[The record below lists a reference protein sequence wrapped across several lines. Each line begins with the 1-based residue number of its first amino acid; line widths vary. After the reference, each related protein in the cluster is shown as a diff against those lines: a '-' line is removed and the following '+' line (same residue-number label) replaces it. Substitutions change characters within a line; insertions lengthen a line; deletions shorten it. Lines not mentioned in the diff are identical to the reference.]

1 MNSKEKEIINKGK
14 AMDAEAKRLYEQLL
28 NYDKNTYD
36 VWQKK
41 RSAAVQAYKKANPTE
56 FAHNRTRIDSLI
68 AANQLAQYGFSASE
82 GEQLKSAYQAH
93 MNYVNLWGAADK
105 AAMDYDQ
112 QYVQPIYQ
120 REIANTQKEEAR
132 QAKSKTYEAKKRQS
146 DTGLARATLGQRGYS
161 PMVSSKNE
169 PDETVTMNKGSYT
182 DRYGK
187 THKHTASIRNNVTG
201 STRIVNV
208 ETGEIVGSQQAK
220 PEERRQL
227 QKENIKK
234 SQESSP
240 WHTNSPVRDRAAE
253 DKRWNDFVNRATKET
268 PEEKAKREAEEKQR
282 KEEEREAKRKQKE
295 EKKAQDKARRQAD
308 HERREKEREQNK
320 KEYNEALD
328 KYKKERAEAKA
339 KAKQEREET
348 AKKRREEYVKQR
360 DAKTDEGKKAGETAY
375 KQINDYAYTAKE
387 SYRQQ
392 VQDGGYKGTSAE
404 AKADLKNTLSDIWNM
419 STGDA
424 RKELSGAYSEVSPAI
439 DTLKN
444 ARSTVTDLYKNT
456 VIGGVTEMAG
466 NAQMALSAGALAAV
480 DKDGMV
486 NLQKIILS
494 QKLADRVVLDNIM
507 DAVNGQMQ
515 TFKDAGAAI
524 KNFYLVQHAY
534 IAAYVKQTFGNPKF
548 MKNITGV
555 VAIKVG
561 NYVEAWTNEQV
572 TKYMDKANK
581 KIDQVF
587 TRIDKKIDKVSSKI
601 DGALDKVDKLTQIDL
616 LQKMNDKIDKF
627 TSLQG
632 LQNKLNKSPFGA
644 LLSPIVGAVGAVGGI
659 AIKGMLAQTGITSA
673 VARIQQRIVGLH
685 DKIVQAKQFVAQKIQ
700 AVKDFVNNLKEKAKA
715 IVTEFANKIVSDIK
729 SKIQNAVAG
738 AAGIKF

>member
-41 RSAAVQAYKKANPTE
+41 RREAVQAYRKANPKG
-56 FAHNRTRIDSLI
+56 FSHNRTKIDNLI
-68 AANQLAQYGFSASE
+68 ATNQLAQYGFSASE

-93 MNYVNLWGAADK
+93 MNYLNLWGAADK
-105 AAMDYDQ
+105 AAIDYYEE
-112 QYVQPIYQ
+112 YVQPIYQ
-120 REIANTQKEEAR
+120 KEIASTQKEEAR

-146 DTGLARATLGQRGYS
+146 DVGLSIATLGQQGYS
-161 PMVSSKNE
+161 PTVSSKNK
-169 PDETVTMNKGSYT
+169 PDETVMMNKGSYT
-182 DRYGK
+182 DRYGE
-187 THKHTASIRNNVTG
+187 THERTASIRNNVTG
-201 STRIVNV
+201 STRIVDAK
-208 ETGEIVGSQQAK
+208 TGEIVGSQQAS
-220 PEERRQL
+220 PEERRRL

-234 SQESSP
+234 SQESAAANS
-240 WHTNSPVRDRAAE
+240 NSPVRDRAAE
-253 DKRWNDFVNRATKET
+253 DKRWDDFVNRTTKET
-268 PEEKAKREAEEKQR
+268 PEEKAKREAEEKKR

-339 KAKQEREET
+339 KAKQEREEA

-360 DAKTDEGKKAGETAY
+360 DAKTNEGKKAGETAY
-375 KQINDYAYTAKE
+375 KQINDYTYTAKE
-387 SYRQQ
+387 DYRKQ

-404 AKADLKNTLSDIWNM
+404 AKADLKNTLSDLWNM

-515 TFKDAGAAI
+515 TFKDAGTAI

-534 IAAYVKQTFGNPKF
+534 IAAYIKQTFGNPQF

-572 TKYMDKANK
+572 TKYVDKANK

-632 LQNKLNKSPFGA
+632 LQDKLNKSPLGA
-644 LLSPIVGAVGAVGGI
+644 LLSPIVGTVGAVGGV
-659 AIKGMLAQTGITSA
+659 AIKGMFAQTGITSA
-673 VARIQQRIVGLH
+673 VARIQQKIVGLH
-685 DKIVQAKQFVAQKIQ
+685 DKIVQAKQFVAQKVQ
-700 AVKDFVNNLKEKAKA
+700 MVKDYINNLKEKAKA